1 MGFSYV
7 LLGSASSGK
16 FCGQRIYLRTFPN
29 MVLSE
34 PERGVLGQLL
44 FPDALERLVVGL
56 LVDEL
61 AGRCILL
68 DPLVKLWVIDL

>member
-1 MGFSYV
+1 MIVRDLRSVGIERP
-7 LLGSASSGK
+7 SAHEG
-16 FCGQRIYLRTFPN
+16 L
-29 MVLSE
+29 
-34 PERGVLGQLL
+34 LL